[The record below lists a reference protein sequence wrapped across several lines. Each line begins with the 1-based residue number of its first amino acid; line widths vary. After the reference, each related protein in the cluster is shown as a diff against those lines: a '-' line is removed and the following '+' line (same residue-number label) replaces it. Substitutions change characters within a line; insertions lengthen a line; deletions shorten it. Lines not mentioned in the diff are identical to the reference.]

1 MKKALMM
8 LVLLCGMST
17 SAVYAG
23 FTSVAYDSMGPHET
37 AQIWGDGVSGV
48 HCSAGQLNLLVDNKP
63 NTGFCVDLSQ
73 HASTTSSQY
82 TLIPFN
88 QIFSEAQTVYALELY
103 AQQYKANFTNRE
115 AAAFQIALWEICF
128 EKVPKN
134 PKTYNV
140 NKGEF
145 YCKADAVKLANT
157 WLNNL
162 VPTETN
168 ISLTIL
174 HSDKY
179 QDYVITEIPSIPDP
193 ASLLLVLSGLPFIFR
208 RKL

>member
-17 SAVYAG
+17 ASVYAG
-23 FTSVAYDSMGPHET
+23 FTSVAYDSMGPHES
-37 AQIWGDGVSGV
+37 AQIWGDGVSGLN
-48 HCSAGQLNLLVDNKP
+48 CYAGQLNLLVDNKP

-73 HASTTSSQY
+73 HASTTPSPY
-82 TLIPFN
+82 VLIPFN
-88 QIFSEAQTVYALELY
+88 QVFSEAQTKYALELY
-103 AQQYKANFTNRE
+103 AQHYKTDFTNRE
-115 AAAFQIALWEICF
+115 AAAFQIVLWEICF
-128 EKVPKN
+128 EKVQKN

-145 YCKADAVKLANT
+145 YCKADAAKLANT

-162 VPTETN
+162 TPTETN

-179 QDYVITEIPSIPDP
+179 QDYVITEIPAVPDP
-193 ASLLLVLSGLPFIFR
+193 ASLLLVLSGLPLVLR
-208 RKL
+208 RKP